1 MRWNQNDI
9 KLKIWKFSHKENI
22 LLEKQSKLFS
32 NGKAILIISQNFHS
46 FFATKKKILIK
57 IDITPVKI

>member
-22 LLEKQSKLFS
+22 LLVKQSKLFKHDS
-32 NGKAILIISQNFHS
+32 NHITIFLQP
-46 FFATKKKILIK
+46 KKKK
-57 IDITPVKI
+57 NTN